1 MESRTTLAPFQDS
14 DRRGARPVSAR
25 FFVGRAA
32 TFHPRCFSAPPPLNE
47 SPEIGQLQRKQIE
60 DLLRDSAGLN
70 AEPFGDERRRPGSS
84 VSWASAK
91 RAGADI
97 SRPHT
102 SMDYGAQRRLGS
114 EGDERAREARHRVGP
129 GTLENLSASIAAL
142 SLPEGSSPEPFGREP
157 GLSRSATPSEP
168 PPPEKA
174 AGGVARQLREGG
186 SSHHAAG
193 MHQAPPPRGP
203 PASPHGMAPQ
213 GYAGYGY
220 APPDAYG
227 RPAAMVPVVGD
238 DGRVYYQPVAA
249 PPPDYGHYGYSPGGH
264 PYARPPYAP
273 YAPYPGDPYG
283 GSPPAH
289 YGSPPPYLVSHSPP
303 GRPAYGQVAPGYYHG
318 GAAQR
323 DARCDTLSG
332 SDDPSPPTAGLS
344 PGGGPLPI
352 FSATDLK
359 GRVAVLCRDQH
370 GSRFLQAHLEDTR
383 APSAERDLIF
393 SEVLPKSRELATDV
407 FGNYVVQ
414 KVLTCGDAD
423 TKSKVYEALKGHCVA
438 LSLHVYGCRVV
449 QKALDALP
457 PREALAVIDEFRES
471 VLLCVHDQ
479 NGNHVIQKCVE
490 ATSKATKLVKKRR
503 AARRRRRGA
512 RARLR
517 RVRRIRR
524 LRARGVPGQRA
535 RSLATHSYGCRVLQR
550 VLEHCGPEHTG
561 PLLDELQLADL
572 PPLIEDQYANYVM
585 QHAIQYGRHS
595 DKAKLLAAVKA
606 NLLDFS
612 RHKFASNVVE
622 KCLDF
627 GSEETRS
634 EIVDAVVDD
643 VGADHSPT
651 SALKL
656 LIVDPFANYVVQK
669 VVDLADD
676 AQVRKI
682 VDGLRP
688 HVAQIK
694 HTPGKHI
701 LARLEKKV
709 PGLKF

>member
-1 MESRTTLAPFQDS
+1 M
-14 DRRGARPVSAR
+14 
-25 FFVGRAA
+25 
-32 TFHPRCFSAPPPLNE
+32 
-47 SPEIGQLQRKQIE
+47 
-60 DLLRDSAGLN
+60 N

-102 SMDYGAQRRLGS
+102 SMDYGAQRRLGA
-114 EGDERAREARHRVGP
+114 EGDEREAREEARIASVR

-318 GAAQR
+318 GLHYGSPPHGYGAPPPRGGRSRRGGQRQRAR

-490 ATSKATKLVKKRR
+490 ATSKATKLVKNGALRDGDD
-503 AARRRRRGA
+503 AALERDYAAFGESVDFVLAAFRGN
-512 RARLR
+512 
-517 RVRRIRR
+517 
-524 LRARGVPGQRA
+524 A

-634 EIVDAVVDD
+634 EIVDAIVDD